1 MEERHQ
7 QVYFASGKNI
17 KNLISD
23 NDKVD
28 DLTKEMLSKGESTE
42 FVGRAV
48 AHLAADPKIMKKSG
62 CVFMTSDLAR
72 EYGFKVHVI
81 KCEQGSCPN

>member
-1 MEERHQ
+1 
-7 QVYFASGKNI
+7 
-17 KNLISD
+17 
-23 NDKVD
+23 
-28 DLTKEMLSKGESTE
+28 MLSKGESTE

-72 EYGFKVHVI
+72 EYGFKVSPATIKRVI
-81 KCEQGSCPN
+81 PCATLNSM

>member
-1 MEERHQ
+1 MFYQ
-7 QVYFASGKNI
+7 
-17 KNLISD
+17 ISD
-23 NDKVD
+23 NEKVD

-48 AHLAADPKIMKKSG
+48 AHLANDPKIMKKSG

-72 EYGFKVHVI
+72 EYGFKVNQV
-81 KCEQGSCPN
+81 